1 MDASAMRPSDHQ
13 KIENTPMKKL
23 IIPVVAAALVLAFSY
38 CSKGGG
44 GGGCSEPAMTVVTVP
59 ANGTV
64 EPPAPGPD
72 FPVQVNITANKPAGG
87 VNIEVKAHPEG
98 SATNFF
104 TSPVTSSTSATNNFT
119 ILNTPPTVICVV
131 DITVTSKTCATNKV
145 TLSYK
150 YSKK

>member
-1 MDASAMRPSDHQ
+1 
-13 KIENTPMKKL
+13 MKKL
-23 IIPVVAAALVLAFSY
+23 IIPIVGAALVVAFAY

-44 GGGCSEPAMTVVTVP
+44 GGGGCNETAMTVVSIP

-72 FPVQVNITANKPAGG
+72 FPVQINITANKPTAG
-87 VNIEVKAHPEG
+87 VTIEIKAHPEG
-98 SATNFF
+98 STANFYTSGVVNSTN
-104 TSPVTSSTSATNNFT
+104 TTNNFT
-119 ILNTPPTVICVV
+119 ITGTPATVTCVV
-131 DITVTSKTCATNKV
+131 DITVTSKSCATNKV

>member
-1 MDASAMRPSDHQ
+1 
-13 KIENTPMKKL
+13 MKKL

-38 CSKGGG
+38 CGKGGG
-44 GGGCSEPAMTVVTVP
+44 GGGCNETAMTVVSLP

-98 SATNFF
+98 NATNFY
-104 TSPVTSSTSATNNFT
+104 TSGVVSSNSATNNFT
-119 ILNTPPTVICVV
+119 ITGTPATVSCVV

>member
-1 MDASAMRPSDHQ
+1 
-13 KIENTPMKKL
+13 MKKL
-23 IIPVVAAALVLAFSY
+23 VIPVVAAALVLAFSY

-44 GGGCSEPAMTVVTVP
+44 GGGCNEAAMTVVSIP

-72 FPVQVNITANKPAGG
+72 FPLQVNITANKPAPG

-98 SATNFF
+98 STTNFY
-104 TSPVTSSTSATNNFT
+104 SSGIVSSTSSTNNFT
-119 ILNTPPTVICVV
+119 ITNTPPTVICVV
-131 DITVTSKTCATNKV
+131 DITVTSKGCATNKV

>member
-1 MDASAMRPSDHQ
+1 
-13 KIENTPMKKL
+13 MKKF
-23 IIPVVAAALVLAFSY
+23 IIPVVAAALVIAFSY

-44 GGGCSEPAMTVVTVP
+44 GGGCNETAMTVVSIP

-72 FPVQVNITANKPAGG
+72 FPVQVNITANKPAQG
-87 VNIEVKAHPEG
+87 VNIEIKAHPEG
-98 SATNFF
+98 SATNFY
-104 TSPVTSSTSATNNFT
+104 TSGVVSSNSSTNNFT
-119 ILNTPPTVICVV
+119 ITGTPATVTCVV
-131 DITVTSKTCATNKV
+131 DITVTSKSCATNKV

>member
-1 MDASAMRPSDHQ
+1 
-13 KIENTPMKKL
+13 MKKL
-23 IIPVVAAALVLAFSY
+23 IIPVVAAALVVAFSY

-44 GGGCSEPAMTVVTVP
+44 GGGCSETTMTVVTVP

-72 FPVQVNITANKPAGG
+72 FPLQVNITSGKPAAG

-98 SATNFF
+98 NSTNFY
-104 TSPVTSSTSATNNFT
+104 TSGIVSSTSATNNFT
-119 ILNTPPTVICVV
+119 ITGTPATVICVV
-131 DITVTSKTCATNKV
+131 DITVTSKSCATNKV